1 MAKIIKLR
9 SSEAINLVL
18 EHYLPEKR
26 FKITVLGEVSLE
38 LDGMESATE
47 IFNLLFEKDLVKL
60 NNVEFSNEDIAKLTV
75 VESSENSE
83 VEQIVQPQNTT
94 KTHKEK
100 VLDFLCEVS
109 PNHFSTKEIA
119 EKVGLSYPAVSNS
132 LSKLFNEGKVS
143 KDSDK
148 KYFKSSEN
156 TALEATNEGE
166 TSRVSTE
173 QSDEEKANAEKSSE
187 TSVNEEKNVS
197 EDSYIERAKT
207 MLKVFDDENNKDI
220 VNYIFFDRKNNFEV
234 KKIREKFPTK
244 EERVSKI
251 IKALAKKEIIIFDE
265 KLPPNGRYIILP
277 MWRIYANLLKNQEPV
292 EEGALRIAAETGIK
306 EFNNLIKQALQ
317 HGLVE
322 RSEEKRV
329 IRYAVKKEI

>member
-38 LDGMESATE
+38 LDMETATE

-60 NNVEFSNEDIAKLTV
+60 NEVEFLNEDFANVTV

-83 VEQIVQPQNTT
+83 AEQIVQPSTT
-94 KTHKEK
+94 KTSKEK

-119 EKVGLSYPAVSNS
+119 EKVGSSYPAVSNS
-132 LSKLFNEGKVS
+132 LSKLLNEGKIS
-143 KDSDK
+143 KDSNK
-148 KYFKSSEN
+148 KYFISSTEN
-156 TALEATNEGE
+156 TALESTNEGE
-166 TSRVSTE
+166 ASKVSTE
-173 QSDEEKANAEKSSE
+173 QSDDEKANAEKSSE
-187 TSVNEEKNVS
+187 TSVDEEKNVP
-197 EDSYIERAKT
+197 ENSYIEGAKT

-244 EERVSKI
+244 EERISKI

-265 KLPPNGRYIILP
+265 KLPPEGRYIILP
-277 MWRIYANLLKNQEPV
+277 LWRIYANLLGNKEPV
-292 EEGALRIAAETGIK
+292 EKGALRNAAETGIK
-306 EFNNLIKQALQ
+306 EFDNLIKQALQ

-329 IRYAVKKEI
+329 IRYAVKKAI

>member
-38 LDGMESATE
+38 LDMETATE
-47 IFNLLFEKDLVKL
+47 IFNLLFEKNLVKL
-60 NNVEFSNEDIAKLTV
+60 NEVEFLNEDFANVTV

-83 VEQIVQPQNTT
+83 AEQIVQPSTT
-94 KTHKEK
+94 KTSKEK

-119 EKVGLSYPAVSNS
+119 EKVGSSYPAVSNS
-132 LSKLFNEGKVS
+132 LSKLLNEGKIS
-143 KDSDK
+143 KDSNK
-148 KYFKSSEN
+148 KYFISSTEN
-156 TALEATNEGE
+156 TALESTNEGE
-166 TSRVSTE
+166 ASKVSTE
-173 QSDEEKANAEKSSE
+173 QSDDEKANAEKSSE
-187 TSVNEEKNVS
+187 TSVDEEKNVP
-197 EDSYIERAKT
+197 ENSYIEGAKT

-244 EERVSKI
+244 EERISKI

-265 KLPPNGRYIILP
+265 KLPPEGRYIILP
-277 MWRIYANLLKNQEPV
+277 LWRIYANLLGNKEPV
-292 EEGALRIAAETGIK
+292 EKGALRNAAETGIK
-306 EFNNLIKQALQ
+306 EFDNLIKQALQ

-329 IRYAVKKEI
+329 IRYAVKKAI